1 MDIMSP
7 VHKVCNGHSN
17 TNESTDKQDKEVS
30 LFQPASEFLPMIDE
44 VFRTLVDKTKGIK
57 GVNVEIYKFFSY
69 VHYRNVDEKN
79 WPTIAQLVHQVL
91 KSFPRLRLTHG
102 CKATSCG
109 MSDKLA
115 MFISKKGQ
123 VQKCNPILMQRK
135 FQLLSAWSFPKLI
148 STL

>member
-102 CKATSCG
+102 CKIVCYHYQIG
-109 MSDKLA
+109 P
-115 MFISKKGQ
+115 
-123 VQKCNPILMQRK
+123 VQEEFKIPVTPEEYTRNNLK
-135 FQLLSAWSFPKLI
+135 FSLVDVVYEWEKRA
-148 STL
+148 